1 MDDVSSVA
9 FRHPFRPWKPSFGR
23 MAESN
28 SSGHG
33 GKVLV

>member
-1 MDDVSSVA
+1 MDDISSVA
-9 FRHPFRPWKPSFGR
+9 FRHPFRPWKLSSYR